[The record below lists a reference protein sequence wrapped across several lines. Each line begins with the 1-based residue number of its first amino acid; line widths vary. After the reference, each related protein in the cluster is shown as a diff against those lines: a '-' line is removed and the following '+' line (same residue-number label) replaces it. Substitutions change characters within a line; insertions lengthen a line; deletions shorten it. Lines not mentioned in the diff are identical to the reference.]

1 MLRPLVLALTLA
13 LPGIAPAQTTP
24 AQTASEQAAADRPV
38 VPTTATGQTP
48 QRIRNV
54 QLQQGQACPRGTSE
68 EIVVCSTLEEPYR
81 IPKQFRGEGP
91 IPAQNQSWTTRAA
104 AIDQEGK
111 RASGLPDTCSPIGS
125 GGQTGCALQQN
136 RAWAAERRAQQR
148 AAETVPGGGN

>member
-1 MLRPLVLALTLA
+1 MLRPFVLALTLA
-13 LPGIAPAQTTP
+13 IPGAAS
-24 AQTASEQAAADRPV
+24 AQTAPDRPS
-38 VPTTATGQTP
+38 VPTTRTGETP

-54 QLQQGQACPRGTSE
+54 QLQRGQACPPGSSD

-81 IPKQFRGEGP
+81 IPKQFRDEGP
-91 IPAQNQSWTTRAA
+91 IPAQNQSWANRAA
-104 AIDQEGK
+104 ALDQEGK

-148 AAETVPGGGN
+148 AAETVPGGED